1 MNNKIFKHK
10 AMKKLFLIAILIVCF
25 ISVTYSQQYGW
36 ISLSEVLPNES
47 FSDVYAIENQVWI
60 TSSSSSELYYSDNGG
75 ISEFTTYSTPDD
87 FICIHMVN
95 SSLGYAGSYNGG
107 VYKTDNGGTDWTLLF
122 PLTGAAV
129 NDINFPPGGGE
140 PGYCCG
146 EAGNIS
152 SITSSGTTS
161 MTNLIVAL
169 TSITFP
175 VSSSEG
181 WVCGID
187 IIYHYNGT
195 TWVGQG
201 GPSGTR
207 NGIHF
212 VDNNNGWI
220 VGSDGNGNGQI
231 IHTTNG
237 GTNWTLQTDPSPSSG
252 SLAKV
257 FFLNAQE
264 GWAGGNFG
272 RVLYT
277 SDGGDNW
284 STVNTG
290 ATSLI
295 RGIYFTSPNNGY
307 IVGNDGNA
315 FKYTQLSSSNVQP
328 GENDFDFSI
337 FPNPFNNKI
346 QVSSPIIK
354 SNDGAIQIFSLEGK
368 LLMEYKFTR
377 GEEIIS
383 LNISGLKAGTL
394 LCKVMSDNKSSVQ
407 KIIKK

>member
-1 MNNKIFKHK
+1 
-10 AMKKLFLIAILIVCF
+10 MKKLFLITVLIVSF
-25 ISVTYSQQYGW
+25 ISVTYSQEYGW
-36 ISLSEVLPNES
+36 ISLSDVLPNES
-47 FSDVYAIENQVWI
+47 FSDVFAIGNEVWI
-60 TSSSSSELYYSDNGG
+60 TSGSSTELFYSNNGG
-75 ISEFTTYSTPDD
+75 RTEFTSYTTPDD
-87 FICIHMVN
+87 FLCIHMIN
-95 SSLGYAGSYNGG
+95 SSIGYAGAYNGG
-107 VYKTDNGGTDWTLLF
+107 VYKTENGGADWTLLF

-187 IIYHYNGT
+187 IVYYYNGT
-195 TWVGQG
+195 TWIGQG

-231 IHTTNG
+231 THTTNG
-237 GTNWTLQTDPSPSSG
+237 GANWTLQTDPSPSSG
-252 SLAKV
+252 SWSKV
-257 FFLNAQE
+257 FFLNDQE

-284 STVNTG
+284 SPVNTG
-290 ATSLI
+290 TTSLI
-295 RGIYFTSPNNGY
+295 RGIYFTASNNGY
-307 IVGNDGNA
+307 IVGNSGNA
-315 FKYTQLSSSNVQP
+315 VKYGELSAIANYNASFDFQLYPNPVNEVVRIKCPEFITKNCQVELLDMNGITMIEKQFAAGHRQVEIDVIDLKSGVYFCTIKTDKKSSS
-328 GENDFDFSI
+328 
-337 FPNPFNNKI
+337 KKL
-346 QVSSPIIK
+346 II
-354 SNDGAIQIFSLEGK
+354 E
-368 LLMEYKFTR
+368 
-377 GEEIIS
+377 
-383 LNISGLKAGTL
+383 
-394 LCKVMSDNKSSVQ
+394 
-407 KIIKK
+407 

>member
-1 MNNKIFKHK
+1 M
-10 AMKKLFLIAILIVCF
+10 IAGF
-25 ISVTYSQQYGW
+25 ISVTHAQQFGW
-36 ISLSEVLPNES
+36 INLSDVLPNES
-47 FSDVYAIENQVWI
+47 FSDVYAIENEVWI
-60 TSSSSSELYYSDNGG
+60 TSSSSSKLFYSDNGG
-75 ISEFTTYSTPDD
+75 ITEFTTYSTPDD
-87 FICIHMVN
+87 FLCIHMIN

-107 VYKTDNGGTDWTLLF
+107 VYKTENGGAEWTLLF

-129 NDINFPPGGGE
+129 NDITFPPVGGE

-187 IIYHYNGT
+187 VIYHYNGT

-220 VGSDGNGNGQI
+220 AGSDGNGNGQI

-237 GTNWTLQTDPSPSSG
+237 GLNWTLQTDPSPSSG

-257 FFLNAQE
+257 FFLDTLE

-284 STVNTG
+284 SPVNTG
-290 ATSLI
+290 TTSLI
-295 RGIYFTSPNNGY
+295 RGIYFTDSYNGY
-307 IVGNDGNA
+307 IVGNEGNA
-315 FKYTQLSSSNVQP
+315 FKYTQLSNSIFQP
-328 GENDFDFSI
+328 SKIDFDFSI

-354 SNDGAIQIFSLEGK
+354 LNDGAILIFSLDGK
-368 LLMEYKFTR
+368 LLMENKFTS
-377 GEEIIS
+377 GEEMIS
-383 LNISGLKAGTL
+383 LNIRGLKAGTY
-394 LCKVMSDNKSSVQ
+394 LCKLMADNKSSVK
-407 KIIKK
+407 KIVKQ